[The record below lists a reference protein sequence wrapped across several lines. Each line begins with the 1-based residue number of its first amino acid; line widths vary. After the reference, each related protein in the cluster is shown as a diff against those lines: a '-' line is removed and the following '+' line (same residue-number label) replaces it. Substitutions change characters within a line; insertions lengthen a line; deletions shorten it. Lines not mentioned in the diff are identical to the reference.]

1 MDRQTF
7 YIDPL
12 PTFQDDRFSQWED
25 LHESK
30 ESTQVVVNGEKKKK
44 NMYNSIGKE
53 NSRKQANNNTK
64 TDKRHEN
71 YRTKHFKEDQNID
84 FSEQYMK
91 N

>member
-53 NSRKQANNNTK
+53 NSRK
-64 TDKRHEN
+64 
-71 YRTKHFKEDQNID
+71 
-84 FSEQYMK
+84 
-91 N
+91 